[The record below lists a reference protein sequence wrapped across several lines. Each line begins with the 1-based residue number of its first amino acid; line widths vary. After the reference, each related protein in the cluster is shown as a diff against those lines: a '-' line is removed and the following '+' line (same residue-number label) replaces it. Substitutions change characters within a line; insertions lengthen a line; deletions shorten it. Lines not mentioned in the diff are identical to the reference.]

1 MAFEPGL
8 SAIFVKSR
16 VLPLSHSSPARISSL
31 SKVDAGERAGL
42 CSRLTTVLTAS
53 AAALTRWR
61 RLRST
66 TQFRT
71 LLIND
76 ASPDERI
83 RPLLDRYALAHA
95 DTQVRHNAI
104 NRGFTWNVNQAFI
117 AARATSIS
125 VCSIPTR
132 W

>member
-1 MAFEPGL
+1 MFP
-8 SAIFVKSR
+8 S
-16 VLPLSHSSPARISSL
+16 
-31 SKVDAGERAGL
+31 
-42 CSRLTTVLTAS
+42 TTVLTAS
-53 AAALTRWR
+53 AAAFDALA
-61 RLRST
+61 SAQVK

-95 DTQVRHNAI
+95 DTQVRHNAS

-117 AARATSIS
+117 AVGADEPLWS
-125 VCSIPTR
+125 V
-132 W
+132 